1 MTDYVTC
8 RVRLPRG
15 LQAQVS
21 AVTRQEG
28 GTINQFIAVAIA
40 EKLTTAEALEA
51 LAKRARRADM
61 KSFRQVLRRRK
72 MPAKLAGR

>member
-1 MTDYVTC
+1 MSDYVTC

-15 LQAQVS
+15 LQSQVS
-21 AVTRQEG
+21 ILTRQEG

-51 LAKRARRADM
+51 LRKRAQRADM
-61 KSFRQVLRRRK
+61 KSFRQVLRRRCERDSE
-72 MPAKLAGR
+72 PT